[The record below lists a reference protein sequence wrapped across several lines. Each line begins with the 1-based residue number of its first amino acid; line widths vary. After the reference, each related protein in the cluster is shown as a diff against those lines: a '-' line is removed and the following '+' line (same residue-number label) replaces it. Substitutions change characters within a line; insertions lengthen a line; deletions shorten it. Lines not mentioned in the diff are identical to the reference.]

1 VTIPNP
7 DHLLEQAARLA
18 AGRPRQADLRRA
30 ISTAYYG
37 LFHFCLAAVADQFV
51 GKTQRKTS
59 RYALVY
65 RGITHRTLRELCV
78 EARKQ
83 KPAARYTHFIPD
95 GGFSSDIHIF
105 ATGAMELQDSRH
117 RADYDPQSQFD
128 RREARAAIQ
137 TARSAIEHFRAAPE
151 DDRILFLTLL
161 LSPPR

>member
-18 AGRPRQADLRRA
+18 AGRPRQAELRRA
-30 ISTAYYG
+30 ISTAYYR
-37 LFHFCLAAVADQFV
+37 LFHFCLAAVADKFV

-65 RGITHRTLRELCV
+65 RGIAHRTLRELCV

-83 KPAARYTHFIPD
+83 KAASRYTQFIPD
-95 GGFSSDIHIF
+95 GGFSPGLHIF

-117 RADYDPQSQFD
+117 SADYDPQSQFD
-128 RREARAAIQ
+128 RREAQAAIQ
-137 TARSAIEHFRAAPE
+137 TARSAIEQFRAAPE
-151 DDRILFLTLL
+151 DHRKLFLTLL